1 MRSTLP
7 RRAPSTQERAGS
19 GVEGRA
25 AQSREMLRKKRDCLF
40 SPELISLS
48 DYSPGEQGG
57 LPALILWAASHRL
70 VLAGI
75 LQVSNCSLLLRL
87 RGAFVISTASFGL
100 LQHLKKKK
108 RGEDSGSLCLSKA
121 ALFPWAGMAHGQRA
135 ALHAR
140 LVSRPDARTA
150 RCQPASKKG
159 WVPPSCEG
167 DLQSSQWRAPS
178 DG

>member
-1 MRSTLP
+1 M
-7 RRAPSTQERAGS
+7 
-19 GVEGRA
+19 
-25 AQSREMLRKKRDCLF
+25 
-40 SPELISLS
+40 
-48 DYSPGEQGG
+48 
-57 LPALILWAASHRL
+57 PALILWAASRGL

-87 RGAFVISTASFGL
+87 RGAFVISTDSFGL

-121 ALFPWAGMAHGQRA
+121 ALFPSAGMAHGQRA

-159 WVPPSCEG
+159 WVPPPCEG

-178 DG
+178 DGWLFCCPKEASLGKSFLSPDRLVTPIA